1 MRFVGHKFEFSI
13 LFTCHKYYSFEFFQ
27 PFKNLPDARL
37 DLAVGYHLPN
47 PDVDDADKILS
58 MVQSTHPKVAALLT
72 VMTPDLSPTL
82 ASLVL
87 PL

>member
-1 MRFVGHKFEFSI
+1 MLDTNLNFQYFSLVINII
-13 LFTCHKYYSFEFFQ
+13 LLNFFQ

-47 PDVDDADKILS
+47 PDVDDAGKILS